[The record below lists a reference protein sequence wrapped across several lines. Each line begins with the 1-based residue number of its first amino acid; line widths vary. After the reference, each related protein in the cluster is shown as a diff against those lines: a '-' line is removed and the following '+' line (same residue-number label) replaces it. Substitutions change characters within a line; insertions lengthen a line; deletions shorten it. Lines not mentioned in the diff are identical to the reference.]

1 MSGIKDTTRRMT
13 RSQRDKMVSDVRRAQ
28 ADAQRARLRENAAE
42 DARRK
47 AEERSSQLTSQLNQA
62 NQTVSRIQKETNQ
75 QMTAIRSQVDGVR
88 REQNQRLEQMSRENT
103 SRLNQQAREFQSRLR
118 QQSDNFNS
126 HLESQRNELTAMLD
140 DVKTDLK
147 EQGQKLSRRIEQ
159 NRRELEQSIDQVS
172 DRIDQVSDRIGKIEQ
187 TQQNHKEIA
196 QFWIS
201 EAKATFG
208 EIKENRHDLFAPG
221 RLAELQSALQASQND
236 IKNQAY
242 QTAIGTARTVF
253 RDAMG
258 LKEDVIN
265 AEMEWNEWYNLLS
278 QLYAE
283 TKSNLIG
290 LDSMQF
296 EYQAYNE
303 DGEEETVTVDAD
315 IDYWTDGKLGLLKEQ
330 FSNMEQSFNNAENCT
345 SSELQGMMDEL
356 VEIQEIMNHLEADS
370 RVSIQLSQERRDI
383 ACNIVEALSEGFA
396 FDINSSL
403 GTYIQ
408 NEYRD
413 SYEGTIKNP
422 VTHDQVSFRISPK
435 ENEEGLLTNK
445 MELHYFSDTNQAILD
460 EQMLGAVTQAITG
473 NGISLSEM
481 HCREGY
487 ENRCS
492 DQKELLEI

>member
-1 MSGIKDTTRRMT
+1 MSGIKDTTIRMT
-13 RSQRDKMVSDVRRAQ
+13 RSQRDKMVSDIRRAE
-28 ADAQRARLRENAAE
+28 ADAQTARLREDAAE
-42 DARRK
+42 NARKR
-47 AEERSSQLTSQLNQA
+47 AEKRNSKLTNQLNQA
-62 NQTVSRIQKETNQ
+62 NKTVSRIQKETNQ
-75 QMTAIRSQVDGVR
+75 QIAAIRNQVDNVR

-103 SRLNQQAREFQSRLR
+103 DRLNQQAREFQSRLS
-118 QQSDNFNS
+118 QQSDSFNS
-126 HLESQRNELTAMLD
+126 RLENQRNELTSMIN

-147 EQGQKLSRRIEQ
+147 EQGQKLNRRIEQ
-159 NRRELEQSIDQVS
+159 NRRELEQSINQVS
-172 DRIDQVSDRIGKIEQ
+172 DKIEQISGKIINMEQ

-201 EAKATFG
+201 EAETTFG
-208 EIKENRHDLFAPG
+208 EIKENRHELFAPG
-221 RLAELQSALQASQND
+221 KLAELQSALQDSKND
-236 IKNQAY
+236 IENQNY

-253 RDAMG
+253 RNAMG

-265 AEMEWNEWYNLLS
+265 AEMEWNNWYNLLS

-283 TKSNLIG
+283 TKSNLTD

-303 DGEEETVTVDAD
+303 DGEMETVTVGAD
-315 IDYWTDGKLGLLKEQ
+315 IDYWTDGKLRQLKEQ
-330 FSNMEQSFNNAENCT
+330 FGKIEQRFDRAENYT
-345 SSELQGMMDEL
+345 SLELQEMMNEL
-356 VEIQEIMNHLEADS
+356 VGIQEIMNHLEADS

-383 ACNIVEALSEGFA
+383 ACDIVEALSEGFA

-403 GTYIQ
+403 GTYVQ

-435 ENEEGLLTNK
+435 ENEEGLLTNQ
-445 MELHYFSDTNQAILD
+445 MELHYFSDTNQAVLD
-460 EQMLGAVTQAITG
+460 EQMLQAVRQTITG
-473 NGISLSEM
+473 SGISLSEM

-492 DQKELLEI
+492 DQKELLKI